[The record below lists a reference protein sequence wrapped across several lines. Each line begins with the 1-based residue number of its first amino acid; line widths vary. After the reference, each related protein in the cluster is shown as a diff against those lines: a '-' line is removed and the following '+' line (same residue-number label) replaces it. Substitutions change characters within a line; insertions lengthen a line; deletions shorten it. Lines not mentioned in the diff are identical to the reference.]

1 MKRFLPL
8 LIGAAVFFFAL
19 VMLQP
24 EDTTSVVV
32 ATANLPAGH
41 TITESD
47 LTLQEYP
54 KSMAPEGAFLETAPL
69 VGQTLRVERR
79 AGDVLY
85 PENLGGEAIIL
96 APDERAIAIH
106 VTDSGGL
113 AGLLKPGDRVG
124 VTAVLPDMS
133 GSGTFGKAVIG
144 GLRVLYISP
153 SFKAEEPQPQ
163 PVGTQESGLGANTG
177 SLTQSRQDT
186 GTVVLA
192 VPVTARV
199 VGYDFAAFGVPNDA
213 RLVYAVDLL
222 PALDQAGN
230 ARLSLYLEPE
240 QPVGFVSSG
249 IYLPDLVRTPGPSP
263 TPTETP
269 VGYGLEGTSTPA
281 PSAPAPALPT
291 PTPAPT
297 KKPRG

>member
-8 LIGAAVFFFAL
+8 LIGAVVFFFAL

-24 EDTTSVVV
+24 EDTASVVV
-32 ATANLPAGH
+32 AAANLPAGH
-41 TITESD
+41 TLAEAD

-54 KSMAPEGAFLETAPL
+54 KSIVPEGAFVETSPL
-69 VGQTLRVERR
+69 IGQTLRIERR

-113 AGLLKPGDRVG
+113 AGLLKPGDLVG

-153 SFKAEEPQPQ
+153 SFKAEEPQSQ

-177 SLTQSRQDT
+177 GLTQSRQDT

-269 VGYGLEGTSTPA
+269 VGYSPEGTSTPA
-281 PSAPAPALPT
+281 PPAPAPVLPT
-291 PTPAPT
+291 PTPTT
-297 KKPRG
+297 KPKG